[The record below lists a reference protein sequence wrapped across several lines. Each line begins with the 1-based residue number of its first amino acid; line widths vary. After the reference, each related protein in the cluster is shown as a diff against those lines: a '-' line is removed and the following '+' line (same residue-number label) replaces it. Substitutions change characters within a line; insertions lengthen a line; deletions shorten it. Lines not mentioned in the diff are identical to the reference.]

1 MGSIE
6 RKTKQVFRSIQASF
20 GTLMRA
26 RLVSERQARA
36 KKIKTI
42 RATIRAIDAA
52 LEKPGS
58 EPALRR
64 LRAVKNQMA
73 ELLDQEVSDLT
84 KRVDNSRRMLARLRS
99 PRSFP
104 FLKP

>member
-1 MGSIE
+1 MGNIE
-6 RKTKQVFRSIQASF
+6 RKTKQVFRSIQESF

-36 KKIKTI
+36 KKIKTLK
-42 RATIRAIDAA
+42 ATIRAIDAV
-52 LEKPGS
+52 LEKPES

-64 LRAVKNQMA
+64 LRAVKDQMA
-73 ELLDQEVSDLT
+73 ELLEQEVSDLT
-84 KRVDNSRRMLARLRS
+84 KRMDNSKRMLAGLRS

-104 FLKP
+104 FLKS

>member
-6 RKTKQVFRSIQASF
+6 RRTKQLFRSIQESF
-20 GTLMRA
+20 GTLMRG

-42 RATIRAIDAA
+42 KATIRAIDAA

-58 EPALRR
+58 EHALRK
-64 LRAVKNQMA
+64 LRAVKNLMA
-73 ELLDQEVSDLT
+73 ELLEQEVSDLT
-84 KRVDNSRRMLARLRS
+84 KRMDTSKRMLARLRS

>member
-1 MGSIE
+1 M
-6 RKTKQVFRSIQASF
+6 
-20 GTLMRA
+20 
-26 RLVSERQARA
+26 SERQARG

-42 RATIRAIDAA
+42 KATIRAIDAA
-52 LEKPGS
+52 LEKPRS
-58 EPALRR
+58 EHALRR

-73 ELLDQEVSDLT
+73 ELLEQEVSDLT
-84 KRVDNSRRMLARLRS
+84 KRMDNSKRMLARLRS

>member
-1 MGSIE
+1 MGTIE
-6 RKTKQVFRSIQASF
+6 RKTKQVFRTIQASF

-42 RATIRAIDAA
+42 KATIMAIDAA

-64 LRAVKNQMA
+64 LRAVKNPMA
-73 ELLDQEVSDLT
+73 ELLEQEVSDLT
-84 KRVDNSRRMLARLRS
+84 KRIDNSKRMLARLRG

>member
-6 RKTKQVFRSIQASF
+6 RKTKQVFRSIQESF

-42 RATIRAIDAA
+42 KATIRAIDAA
-52 LEKPGS
+52 LGKPGS
-58 EPALRR
+58 LPTLRR

-73 ELLDQEVSDLT
+73 ELLEQEVSDLT
-84 KRVDNSRRMLARLRS
+84 KRMDNSKRMLARLRS